1 MAKAHLKLVTP
12 TAVKRTVMPT
22 RRANAE
28 LRTREYLTEP
38 EIERLLKAVKANRW
52 AQRDAAMI
60 LVTYRHG
67 LRASEVTDLRWD
79 QVEFETATLHVRR
92 VKQGSPSTHPI
103 LGDELRVLR
112 KLQREQ
118 KPNSR
123 FVFTSERGSDV
134 NTNREFGFCSRCS
147 LRGAA

>member
-1 MAKAHLKLVTP
+1 M
-12 TAVKRTVMPT
+12 R
-22 RRANAE
+22 E

-92 VKQGSPSTHPI
+92 VKQGSPARIRSSAMSYACYASCSGSRSRI
-103 LGDELRVLR
+103 LGL
-112 KLQREQ
+112 
-118 KPNSR
+118 
-123 FVFTSERGSDV
+123 
-134 NTNREFGFCSRCS
+134 CSRPS
-147 LRGAA
+147 AARRSR